1 MLRTKLLV
9 VIAVMLGAVVL
20 LGSCK
25 NGAKEAARLQAQQDS
40 IAQAKAAQREAD
52 SLAALE
58 AARAAEAAE
67 AAAEE
72 AAVNQPDPSLKF
84 HVIVGGFV
92 IQSNA
97 DNYLAQMQSQYSAA
111 KLFVAPNGFKLVS
124 VGDFATYAEALQM
137 MRGLGRSDLWVYE
150 EGGPYDTTSWLENRD
165 DMEDEGSDY
174 TGGQTPS
181 GGPVDEFDM

>member
-1 MLRTKLLV
+1 MLRAKLLV
-9 VIAVMLGAVVL
+9 VIAVILGAVVL

-40 IAQAKAAQREAD
+40 IAQAQAAQREAD
-52 SLAALE
+52 SLAALA
-58 AARAAEAAE
+58 AAREAEAAE
-67 AAAEE
+67 AAAE

-165 DMEDEGSDY
+165 DMEGEEDA
-174 TGGQTPS
+174 GGQTTS